1 VYCIDASVL
10 VAIFDESDI
19 FHRISL
25 ELFES
30 IVQTDTK
37 ILIPA
42 FALVEVAGALSRKGH
57 HYDNVIEYLY
67 RLRSHRNI
75 EFLAM
80 TTELYELAADI
91 AIQLKVK
98 GADSIYIAVS
108 YHYNL
113 KLVTYD
119 NEQRDRG
126 GKIVAT
132 ATPEECSI

>member
-1 VYCIDASVL
+1 MYCIDASVL

-37 ILIPA
+37 ILMPA

-75 EFLAM
+75 EFLTM

-91 AIQLKVK
+91 AIQLK
-98 GADSIYIAVS
+98 AFSHSLS
-108 YHYNL
+108 YVEL
-113 KLVTYD
+113 TL
-119 NEQRDRG
+119 
-126 GKIVAT
+126 I
-132 ATPEECSI
+132 